1 MAPVNTGS
9 RPIRLTTESL
19 LQAVKEF
26 PCLYYRGHPSYK
38 DYKRRQEVWSS
49 IGARFGITGFQ
60 VQSKFKNAKDTYKRA
75 KDSKPRPGQVGKHG
89 NKPWPSWKHFD
100 AMHELLDSPT
110 APLGSAEQDVPS
122 TEDSESI
129 MSFGS
134 ITIDYEPDDTC
145 EEKPVRSQ
153 GTETTCNGE
162 DKPVRSQGTETTCNG
177 VVPPTHKTEDTNEDL
192 SSVETTMVNSMATCV
207 EHLKMLHDERK
218 ESGFKKDKVYQ
229 FCMYVASCI
238 RGLNKRDQ
246 LEAMQEINTVMYNYQ
261 KKHLEN
267 T

>member
-153 GTETTCNGE
+153 GTETTCNG
-162 DKPVRSQGTETTCNG
+162 